1 MADEHYTPAVRPFFN
16 NVFVIQVA
24 VQEAFQVGKRQKR
37 VKKGHDGVKKSS
49 KKKSRKGRA
58 AYSLRGVNGEMA
70 TPL

>member
-1 MADEHYTPAVRPFFN
+1 M
-16 NVFVIQVA
+16 
-24 VQEAFQVGKRQKR
+24 GKRQKR